1 MGVDIPALVLLTEA
15 KGMPLE
21 QLIQMIE
28 AAILTS
34 YSETPEA
41 NRYARV
47 QLDRETGDIAIYVPT
62 FNELGER
69 VSEDVLEVEGF
80 DRMATSTARQTIK
93 MQMRATND
101 AEIVGEFTASVGD
114 VISGIIQQGRDPKMI
129 HVNLGRIEGKIP
141 PQDQVPGEVYT
152 HGERIKCFVV
162 EVKQGLKGPEIMLSR
177 SHPGLVKQLFALEVP
192 EVKDGI
198 VEIMGVSREAGHR
211 TKIAVKSHR
220 AGVSPK
226 GSLIGPLGARSR
238 AVMDELNG
246 EKIDIVDYDED
257 PAQTLNRIR
266 SLSQQE
272 IVAVLLGLD
281 LIGKD
286 LPEDREDLKGDI
298 EDLRTKLG
306 SEIARIVDAS
316 PAQDSQINSLIS
328 QAFARKRRLAIT
340 YYSPTD
346 DQVSIREITPLQ
358 LTTSEN
364 RDFLIAFCESAG
376 GQRTFRVDRIQSATL
391 LESPASE
398 IPTSSANDIR
408 TVATVKISENI
419 RRCRESLGAFVSGD
433 GPTVQ
438 VSTYSYGWL
447 SRTVMSAAG
456 AMEVTSSAKI
466 REGIAILAGKA
477 LDLYR

>member
-1 MGVDIPALVLLTEA
+1 MGVDIPALVLLTDA

-28 AAILTS
+28 AEILAAYT
-34 YSETPEA
+34 ETPEP

-47 QLDRETGDIAIYVPT
+47 QLDRETGDIALYVPT

-69 VSEDVLEVEGF
+69 VSEDILEVEGF
-80 DRMATSTARQTIK
+80 DRMATSTARKTIK

-114 VISGIIQQGRDPKMI
+114 VISGIIQQGRDPKMV

-141 PQDQVPGEVYT
+141 PQEQVPGEAYT

-226 GSLIGPLGARSR
+226 GSLIGPLGSRSR

-257 PAQTLNRIR
+257 PVKYVAHALAPAKVSSVTIVDELSR
-266 SLSQQE
+266 SAKVIVPDYQLSL
-272 IVAVLLGLD
+272 A
-281 LIGKD
+281 IGKD
-286 LPEDREDLKGDI
+286 GQN
-298 EDLRTKLG
+298 
-306 SEIARIVDAS
+306 A
-316 PAQDSQINSLIS
+316 
-328 QAFARKRRLAIT
+328 RLAARLTGWRIDIHPDT
-340 YYSPTD
+340 PAPT
-346 DQVSIREITPLQ
+346 
-358 LTTSEN
+358 
-364 RDFLIAFCESAG
+364 A
-376 GQRTFRVDRIQSATL
+376 
-391 LESPASE
+391 
-398 IPTSSANDIR
+398 
-408 TVATVKISENI
+408 
-419 RRCRESLGAFVSGD
+419 
-433 GPTVQ
+433 
-438 VSTYSYGWL
+438 
-447 SRTVMSAAG
+447 
-456 AMEVTSSAKI
+456 
-466 REGIAILAGKA
+466 
-477 LDLYR
+477 

>member
-1 MGVDIPALVLLTEA
+1 MGVDIPALVLLTDA

-28 AAILTS
+28 AEILTA
-34 YSETPEA
+34 YTETPEP

-47 QLDRETGDIAIYVPT
+47 QLDRETGDIAIYVPA

-80 DRMATSTARQTIK
+80 DRIATSTARKTIK

-141 PQDQVPGEVYT
+141 PQEQVPGEVYT

-226 GSLIGPLGARSR
+226 GSLIGPLGSRSR

-257 PAQTLNRIR
+257 PVKYVAHALAPAKVSSVTIVDELSR
-266 SLSQQE
+266 SAKVVVPDYQLSL
-272 IVAVLLGLD
+272 A
-281 LIGKD
+281 IGKD
-286 LPEDREDLKGDI
+286 GQN
-298 EDLRTKLG
+298 
-306 SEIARIVDAS
+306 A
-316 PAQDSQINSLIS
+316 
-328 QAFARKRRLAIT
+328 RLAARLTGWRIDIHPDT
-340 YYSPTD
+340 PAPT
-346 DQVSIREITPLQ
+346 
-358 LTTSEN
+358 
-364 RDFLIAFCESAG
+364 A
-376 GQRTFRVDRIQSATL
+376 
-391 LESPASE
+391 
-398 IPTSSANDIR
+398 
-408 TVATVKISENI
+408 
-419 RRCRESLGAFVSGD
+419 
-433 GPTVQ
+433 
-438 VSTYSYGWL
+438 
-447 SRTVMSAAG
+447 
-456 AMEVTSSAKI
+456 
-466 REGIAILAGKA
+466 
-477 LDLYR
+477 

>member
-1 MGVDIPALVLLTEA
+1 MGVDIPALVLLTDA

-28 AAILTS
+28 AEILAAYT
-34 YSETPEA
+34 ETPEST
-41 NRYARV
+41 RYARV
-47 QLDRETGDIAIYVPT
+47 QLDRETGDIALYVPT

-69 VSEDVLEVEGF
+69 VSEDILEVEGF
-80 DRMATSTARQTIK
+80 DRMATSTARKTIK

-141 PQDQVPGEVYT
+141 PQEQVPGEAYT

-226 GSLIGPLGARSR
+226 GSLIGPLGSRSR

-257 PAQTLNRIR
+257 PVKYVAHALAPAKVSSVTIVDELSR
-266 SLSQQE
+266 SAKVIVPDYQLSL
-272 IVAVLLGLD
+272 A
-281 LIGKD
+281 IGKD
-286 LPEDREDLKGDI
+286 GQN
-298 EDLRTKLG
+298 
-306 SEIARIVDAS
+306 A
-316 PAQDSQINSLIS
+316 
-328 QAFARKRRLAIT
+328 RLAARLTGWRIDIHPDT
-340 YYSPTD
+340 PAPT
-346 DQVSIREITPLQ
+346 
-358 LTTSEN
+358 
-364 RDFLIAFCESAG
+364 A
-376 GQRTFRVDRIQSATL
+376 
-391 LESPASE
+391 
-398 IPTSSANDIR
+398 
-408 TVATVKISENI
+408 
-419 RRCRESLGAFVSGD
+419 
-433 GPTVQ
+433 
-438 VSTYSYGWL
+438 
-447 SRTVMSAAG
+447 
-456 AMEVTSSAKI
+456 
-466 REGIAILAGKA
+466 
-477 LDLYR
+477 

>member
-1 MGVDIPALVLLTEA
+1 MGVDIPALVLLTDA

-28 AAILTS
+28 AAILTA
-34 YSETPEA
+34 YAETPEA

-141 PQDQVPGEVYT
+141 PQEQVPGEVYT

-211 TKIAVKSHR
+211 TKIAVRSHR

-238 AVMDELNG
+238 AVMDELKG

-257 PAQTLNRIR
+257 PVKYVAHALAPAKVSSVTIVDELSR
-266 SLSQQE
+266 SAKVIVPDYQLSL
-272 IVAVLLGLD
+272 A
-281 LIGKD
+281 IGKD
-286 LPEDREDLKGDI
+286 GQN
-298 EDLRTKLG
+298 
-306 SEIARIVDAS
+306 A
-316 PAQDSQINSLIS
+316 
-328 QAFARKRRLAIT
+328 RLAARLTGWRIDIHPDT
-340 YYSPTD
+340 PAPT
-346 DQVSIREITPLQ
+346 
-358 LTTSEN
+358 
-364 RDFLIAFCESAG
+364 A
-376 GQRTFRVDRIQSATL
+376 
-391 LESPASE
+391 
-398 IPTSSANDIR
+398 
-408 TVATVKISENI
+408 
-419 RRCRESLGAFVSGD
+419 
-433 GPTVQ
+433 
-438 VSTYSYGWL
+438 
-447 SRTVMSAAG
+447 
-456 AMEVTSSAKI
+456 
-466 REGIAILAGKA
+466 
-477 LDLYR
+477 

>member
-28 AAILTS
+28 AEILTA
-34 YSETPEA
+34 YTETPEP

-47 QLDRETGDIAIYVPT
+47 QLDRETGDIAIYVPA

-80 DRMATSTARQTIK
+80 DRIATSTARKTIK

-141 PQDQVPGEVYT
+141 PQEQVPGEVYT

-211 TKIAVKSHR
+211 TKIAVRSHR

-238 AVMDELNG
+238 AVMDELKG

-257 PAQTLNRIR
+257 PVKYVAHALAPAKVSSVTIVDELSR
-266 SLSQQE
+266 SAKVVVPDYQLSL
-272 IVAVLLGLD
+272 A
-281 LIGKD
+281 IGKD
-286 LPEDREDLKGDI
+286 GQN
-298 EDLRTKLG
+298 
-306 SEIARIVDAS
+306 A
-316 PAQDSQINSLIS
+316 
-328 QAFARKRRLAIT
+328 RLAARLTGWRIDIHPDT
-340 YYSPTD
+340 PAPT
-346 DQVSIREITPLQ
+346 
-358 LTTSEN
+358 
-364 RDFLIAFCESAG
+364 A
-376 GQRTFRVDRIQSATL
+376 
-391 LESPASE
+391 
-398 IPTSSANDIR
+398 
-408 TVATVKISENI
+408 
-419 RRCRESLGAFVSGD
+419 
-433 GPTVQ
+433 
-438 VSTYSYGWL
+438 
-447 SRTVMSAAG
+447 
-456 AMEVTSSAKI
+456 
-466 REGIAILAGKA
+466 
-477 LDLYR
+477 

>member
-1 MGVDIPALVLLTEA
+1 MGVDIPALVLLTDA

-28 AAILTS
+28 AEILTA
-34 YSETPEA
+34 YTETPEP

-47 QLDRETGDIAIYVPT
+47 QLDRETGDIAIYVPA

-80 DRMATSTARQTIK
+80 DRIATSTARKTIK

-141 PQDQVPGEVYT
+141 PQEQVPGEIYT

-211 TKIAVKSHR
+211 TKIAVRSHR

-238 AVMDELNG
+238 AVMDELKG

-257 PAQTLNRIR
+257 PVKYVAHALAPAKVSSVTIVDELSR
-266 SLSQQE
+266 SAKVIVPDYQLSL
-272 IVAVLLGLD
+272 A
-281 LIGKD
+281 IGKD
-286 LPEDREDLKGDI
+286 GQN
-298 EDLRTKLG
+298 
-306 SEIARIVDAS
+306 A
-316 PAQDSQINSLIS
+316 
-328 QAFARKRRLAIT
+328 RLAARLTGWRIDIHPDT
-340 YYSPTD
+340 PAPT
-346 DQVSIREITPLQ
+346 
-358 LTTSEN
+358 
-364 RDFLIAFCESAG
+364 A
-376 GQRTFRVDRIQSATL
+376 
-391 LESPASE
+391 
-398 IPTSSANDIR
+398 
-408 TVATVKISENI
+408 
-419 RRCRESLGAFVSGD
+419 
-433 GPTVQ
+433 
-438 VSTYSYGWL
+438 
-447 SRTVMSAAG
+447 
-456 AMEVTSSAKI
+456 
-466 REGIAILAGKA
+466 
-477 LDLYR
+477 

>member
-1 MGVDIPALVLLTEA
+1 MGVDIPALVLLTDA

-28 AAILTS
+28 AEILTA
-34 YSETPEA
+34 YTETPEP

-47 QLDRETGDIAIYVPT
+47 QLDRETGDIAIYVPA

-80 DRMATSTARQTIK
+80 DRIATSTARKTIK

-141 PQDQVPGEVYT
+141 PQEQVPGEVYT
-152 HGERIKCFVV
+152 HGARIKCFVV

-211 TKIAVKSHR
+211 TKIAVRSHR

-238 AVMDELNG
+238 AVMDELKG

-257 PAQTLNRIR
+257 PVKYVAHALAPAKVSSVTIVDELSR
-266 SLSQQE
+266 SAKVIVPDYQLSL
-272 IVAVLLGLD
+272 A
-281 LIGKD
+281 IGKD
-286 LPEDREDLKGDI
+286 GQN
-298 EDLRTKLG
+298 
-306 SEIARIVDAS
+306 A
-316 PAQDSQINSLIS
+316 
-328 QAFARKRRLAIT
+328 RLAARLTGWRIDIHPDT
-340 YYSPTD
+340 PAPT
-346 DQVSIREITPLQ
+346 
-358 LTTSEN
+358 
-364 RDFLIAFCESAG
+364 A
-376 GQRTFRVDRIQSATL
+376 
-391 LESPASE
+391 
-398 IPTSSANDIR
+398 
-408 TVATVKISENI
+408 
-419 RRCRESLGAFVSGD
+419 
-433 GPTVQ
+433 
-438 VSTYSYGWL
+438 
-447 SRTVMSAAG
+447 
-456 AMEVTSSAKI
+456 
-466 REGIAILAGKA
+466 
-477 LDLYR
+477 

>member
-1 MGVDIPALVLLTEA
+1 MGVDIPALVQLTEA

-28 AAILTS
+28 AAVLTA
-34 YSETPEA
+34 YTETPEP

-47 QLDRETGDIAIYVPT
+47 QLDRETGDIQIFVPT

-69 VSEDVLEVEGF
+69 ISEDVLEVEGF

-93 MQMRATND
+93 QQMRATND
-101 AEIVGEFTASVGD
+101 AEIVGEFTTSVGD

-129 HVNLGRIEGKIP
+129 HVNLGRIEGRIP
-141 PQDQVPGEVYT
+141 PQEQVPGEVYT

-211 TKIAVKSHR
+211 TKIAVRSHR

-257 PAQTLNRIR
+257 PAKFVAHALAPAKVSSVTIVDELSR
-266 SLSQQE
+266 SAKVVVPDYQLSL
-272 IVAVLLGLD
+272 A
-281 LIGKD
+281 IGKD
-286 LPEDREDLKGDI
+286 GQN
-298 EDLRTKLG
+298 
-306 SEIARIVDAS
+306 A
-316 PAQDSQINSLIS
+316 
-328 QAFARKRRLAIT
+328 RLAA
-340 YYSPTD
+340 
-346 DQVSIREITPLQ
+346 R
-358 LTTSEN
+358 LT
-364 RDFLIAFCESAG
+364 G
-376 GQRTFRVDRIQSATL
+376 WRIDIHPDT
-391 LESPASE
+391 PAS
-398 IPTSSANDIR
+398 TA
-408 TVATVKISENI
+408 
-419 RRCRESLGAFVSGD
+419 
-433 GPTVQ
+433 
-438 VSTYSYGWL
+438 
-447 SRTVMSAAG
+447 
-456 AMEVTSSAKI
+456 
-466 REGIAILAGKA
+466 
-477 LDLYR
+477 

>member
-1 MGVDIPALVLLTEA
+1 MGVDIPALVLLTDA

-28 AAILTS
+28 AAILTA
-34 YSETPEA
+34 YAETPEA

-141 PQDQVPGEVYT
+141 PQEQVPGEVYT
-152 HGERIKCFVV
+152 HGARIKCFVV

-257 PAQTLNRIR
+257 PAKYVAHALAPAKVSSVTIVDELSR
-266 SLSQQE
+266 SAKVIVPDYQLSL
-272 IVAVLLGLD
+272 A
-281 LIGKD
+281 IGKD
-286 LPEDREDLKGDI
+286 GQN
-298 EDLRTKLG
+298 
-306 SEIARIVDAS
+306 A
-316 PAQDSQINSLIS
+316 
-328 QAFARKRRLAIT
+328 RLAARLTGWRIDIH
-340 YYSPTD
+340 PD
-346 DQVSIREITPLQ
+346 TPLP
-358 LTTSEN
+358 TT
-364 RDFLIAFCESAG
+364 
-376 GQRTFRVDRIQSATL
+376 
-391 LESPASE
+391 
-398 IPTSSANDIR
+398 
-408 TVATVKISENI
+408 
-419 RRCRESLGAFVSGD
+419 
-433 GPTVQ
+433 
-438 VSTYSYGWL
+438 
-447 SRTVMSAAG
+447 
-456 AMEVTSSAKI
+456 
-466 REGIAILAGKA
+466 
-477 LDLYR
+477 